1 MSCYPKYFPPPT
13 IVNVREDG
21 SFSLEWCE
29 KNRRCSIN
37 YESKHAVGN
46 EPGELY
52 GIYCAKTE
60 TELIVSEVIPLA
72 TQADVVKLLS
82 ETMGLVPEE

>member
-1 MSCYPKYFPPPT
+1 MSCYPKYFPPPN

-21 SFSLEWCE
+21 TIFLEWDA
-29 KNRRCSIN
+29 KDKHCSIC
-37 YESKHAVGN
+37 YESEHASAN
-46 EPGELY
+46 EPGELFA
-52 GIYCAKTE
+52 IYTCQHE
-60 TELIVSEVIPLA
+60 TELVESKIIPLA